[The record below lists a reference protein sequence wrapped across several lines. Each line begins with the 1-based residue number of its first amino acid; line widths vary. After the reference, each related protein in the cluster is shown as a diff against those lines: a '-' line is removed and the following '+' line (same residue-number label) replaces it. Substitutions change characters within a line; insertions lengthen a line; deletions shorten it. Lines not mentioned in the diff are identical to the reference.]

1 MRDMQIYVWIIDIQ
15 RMIFKNEES
24 MERQM
29 FTLYSY
35 ENKAACFD
43 SWIFGSQVTVKG
55 IVSQEWGEIY
65 VDD

>member
-1 MRDMQIYVWIIDIQ
+1 
-15 RMIFKNEES
+15 MIFKNEES

-29 FTLYSY
+29 YSF

>member
-1 MRDMQIYVWIIDIQ
+1 MRDMQIYVWISRED
-15 RMIFKNEES
+15 MIFKNEES

-29 FTLYSY
+29 YSY

-43 SWIFGSQVTVKG
+43 SWIFSSQVTVKG
-55 IVSQEWGEIY
+55 IVSQDWGEIY